1 MARLLTAPAAAR
13 VRAAAPALTF
23 EQKMAL
29 AHLAMDHHLGGA
41 GVKYDVRTAHIEIP
55 DVEIG
60 PPILVTDDQPIARLL
75 ERAARRLAAGRWSRH
90 AAIDSTGAICPL
102 HAIHLEAGSD
112 REEGEARTLLLQ
124 AIRVEDRNVASIPYW
139 NSQQSGP
146 AAPIRMLQA
155 AARLA

>member
-1 MARLLTAPAAAR
+1 MIRTLAAPPT
-13 VRAAAPALTF
+13 RAAPPALTF
-23 EQKMAL
+23 DERLAL
-29 AHLAMDHHLGGA
+29 SPLVMDSRLGGA
-41 GVKYDVRTAHIEIP
+41 GVQYDIRTAHIEIP

-60 PPILVTDDQPIARLL
+60 PPILAADDQPIARLL
-75 ERAARRLAAGRWSRH
+75 ERAALRLAAGRWSRH
-90 AAIDSTGAICPL
+90 TAINSTGAICPL

-112 REEGEARTLLLQ
+112 AEEGEARTLLLQ
-124 AIRVEDRNVASIPYW
+124 AIRVEDRNVVSIPRW

>member
-1 MARLLTAPAAAR
+1 MGTLTS
-13 VRAAAPALTF
+13 AAAPTRATARALTL
-23 EQKMAL
+23 EEKMAL
-29 AHLAMDHHLGGA
+29 ASLAMDGRLNGA
-41 GVKYDVRTAHIEIP
+41 GLTIGVNTAHIPIP

-60 PPILVTDDQPIARLL
+60 PPILVADDLPIARLL
-75 ERAARRLAAGRWSRH
+75 ERAATRLAAARWSRH
-90 AAIDSTGAICPL
+90 SAIDSTGAICPL
-102 HAIHLEAGSD
+102 YAIHLEAGND

-124 AIRVEDRNVASIPYW
+124 AIRAEDRHVVSIPHW